1 MEFWISKSGSVL
13 FRVNSAGCYVRIDN
27 IPFHG
32 IGRYNKIFK
41 ISGVDVISL
50 ASSLSPTFPSIF
62 ITIYYTDSEEIK
74 YWHELRNLIKCVC
87 V

>member
-13 FRVNSAGCYVRIDN
+13 FRVNSGCYVRIDN

-32 IGRYNKIFK
+32 IGRYNKRFK

-50 ASSLSPTFPSIF
+50 ASSLSPTFPPD
-62 ITIYYTDSEEIK
+62 YYSEDIK
-74 YWHELRNLIKCVC
+74 YWHELRELIKCVC
-87 V
+87 A